1 MKTVVLAAS
10 RYSLIFTAVAA
21 LSVAYPASVQAVTAT
36 YKYTGNPFTFVT
48 GVYTTSDF
56 VTVMLTLASPLAPNM
71 PLSTITP
78 TAFTFS
84 DGVQTITNL
93 TSSGTNLQVA
103 TGAAGQITIWNLQ
116 VVVQFSGSIATFSQ
130 SDFGTGT
137 GGFGLNFGEPG
148 TWTTVA
154 DTGSTLSLMT
164 LTFMALGLAARQFKR
179 AAT

>member
-116 VVVQFSGSIATFSQ
+116 VV
-130 SDFGTGT
+130 
-137 GGFGLNFGEPG
+137 
-148 TWTTVA
+148 
-154 DTGSTLSLMT
+154 
-164 LTFMALGLAARQFKR
+164 
-179 AAT
+179 